1 MATGDLITN
10 ARARVALPSANATGG
25 SSDDT
30 AINTLITA
38 CSRAVERYCKRRF
51 TTNDYDELY
60 SARAERNL
68 YLRNYPIRSV
78 KSVRY
83 RPVTVLKI
91 TCNANATNTP
101 QARVSVLSTGLSLT
115 RTTNGVVTTTTTG
128 LTFAGNATLTALAT

>member
-10 ARARVALPSANATGG
+10 ARARVALPSASASG
-25 SSDDT
+25 SDDT

-38 CSRAVERYCKRRF
+38 CSRAIERYCRRRF
-51 TTNDYDELY
+51 NSSDMDELY
-60 SARAERNL
+60 SGRGERNL

-91 TCNANATNTP
+91 TNNTANTP
-101 QARVSVLSTGLSLT
+101 QALVEVISTGLRLT
-115 RTTNGVVTTTTTG
+115 RVTSGVTTTVTTG
-128 LTFAGNATLTALAT
+128 LD